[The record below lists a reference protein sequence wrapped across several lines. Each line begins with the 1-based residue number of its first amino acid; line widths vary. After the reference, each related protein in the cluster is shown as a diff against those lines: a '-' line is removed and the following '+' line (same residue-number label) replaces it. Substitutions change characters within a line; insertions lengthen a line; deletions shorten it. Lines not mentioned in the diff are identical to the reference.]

1 MEKRFRTEK
10 MIKVIDKV
18 IDDLIEDLVTSD
30 DVRLRTL
37 GSIIGNGII
46 DDLTKYEIDNILG
59 EFNITMD
66 NNMQETEDLI
76 LISVILFSILTAKEN
91 ILEEENNNE

>member
-1 MEKRFRTEK
+1 MRIDKKTK
-10 MIKVIDKV
+10 DIDKV
-18 IDDLIEDLVTSD
+18 KDDLIEDIVTSD

-37 GSIIGNGII
+37 GIIIGYGII

-66 NNMQETEDLI
+66 NNMQETEDLTI
-76 LISVILFSILTAKEN
+76 ISVILYSLLTAKEN
-91 ILEEENNNE
+91 IEEGE

>member
-1 MEKRFRTEK
+1 MSKDMRIDK
-10 MIKVIDKV
+10 MTKVIDKV

-66 NNMQETEDLI
+66 NNMQETEDLTI
-76 LISVILFSILTAKEN
+76 ISVILYSLLTAKEN
-91 ILEEENNNE
+91 IEEGE

>member
-1 MEKRFRTEK
+1 MSKDMRIDK
-10 MIKVIDKV
+10 MTKVIDKV

-59 EFNITMD
+59 EFDITMD
-66 NNMQETEDLI
+66 NNMQETEDLTI
-76 LISVILFSILTAKEN
+76 ISVILYSLLTAKEN
-91 ILEEENNNE
+91 IEEGE